1 MSPAP
6 NHRIEGRLRLQ
17 LRDGRS
23 RRIVA
28 ERRARN
34 TVLRS
39 GAELIAALFQGSA
52 SSAINGM
59 AVGLDPTPSEPPYEK
74 TGLTLEAPDG
84 TVLLQSAAVALAAD
98 AVTTSIDDQ
107 TFKVR
112 LTVHGVMPADRAVS
126 PDAGVDS
133 VDVGEAALGVL
144 ASDGETLT
152 QIYNRVVFEPIPK
165 RRSQELALYWEVDF
179 PYGT

>member
-1 MSPAP
+1 MSTLPT
-6 NHRIEGRLRLQ
+6 RMIEGRLTLQ
-17 LRDGRS
+17 LRDGGG
-23 RRIVA
+23 RIVA
-28 ERRARN
+28 ERHARN

-39 GAELIAALFQGSA
+39 GAELVAALFQGA
-52 SSAINGM
+52 LATPINGM
-59 AVGLDPTPSEPPYEK
+59 AVGLDPTPSEPPYE
-74 TGLTLEAPDG
+74 TTSLTLEAADG

-98 AVTTSIDDQ
+98 AVTTSIDAE

-112 LTVHGVMPADRAVS
+112 LTVHGVVPADRAVS
-126 PDAGVDS
+126 PDAAVDS

-144 ASDGETLT
+144 AADGETLT

-165 RRSQELALYWEVDF
+165 RRDQELAFYWEVDF